1 MESARV
7 TWAIEQHRIC
17 KEISIPGTTE
27 YNILHMPARSR
38 DRFIEII
45 KPSHPRES
53 VKFWKKSWKQ
63 RDEDA
68 KYLVGFDRSR
78 FLSECCYDE
87 TEILH
92 WENVWRVSDRSDS
105 IRQISE
111 QFVRA

>member
-7 TWAIEQHRIC
+7 KWALEQHRITQ
-17 KEISIPGTTE
+17 EISIPGTTE
-27 YNILHMPARSR
+27 YNILHIPTRCR

-45 KPSHPRES
+45 EQSHPRES

-87 TEILH
+87 TEILY
-92 WENVWRVSDRSDS
+92 WEDVWKHSDRSEL

-111 QFVRA
+111 RASRA